1 MCDRIR
7 GLDLR
12 LWTWTWTRKALVAS
26 SSSSSSYCRLHL
38 PDDVRETHQSC
49 PASVWHKRKHHL
61 HTKDKMSAN
70 QCKNCGG
77 FTDFNNNSN
86 PYSNGYA
93 MLNPSHHNSH
103 SSSSSSSS
111 SASSMITIGNTQVKA
126 KIMWGTVGAIKELR
140 EKEQNRARR

>member
-1 MCDRIR
+1 
-7 GLDLR
+7 
-12 LWTWTWTRKALVAS
+12 
-26 SSSSSSYCRLHL
+26 
-38 PDDVRETHQSC
+38 
-49 PASVWHKRKHHL
+49 
-61 HTKDKMSAN
+61 MSAN

-103 SSSSSSSS
+103 SS
-111 SASSMITIGNTQVKA
+111 MITIGNTQVKA

-140 EKEQNRARR
+140 EKDQNRTARR